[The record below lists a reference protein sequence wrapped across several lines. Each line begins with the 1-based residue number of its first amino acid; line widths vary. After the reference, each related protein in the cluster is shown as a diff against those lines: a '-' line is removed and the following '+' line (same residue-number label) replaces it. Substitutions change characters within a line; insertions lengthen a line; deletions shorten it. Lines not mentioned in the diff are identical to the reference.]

1 MVDRGNNFSCDMAE
15 LGGAGCQSLASL
27 DSTIFFESFSD
38 QLLIRKRHPKL
49 VKILSFSGAF
59 FIMTSASTIFSSSA
73 RELEL
78 AQPMPHPGHGG
89 GPLTTNLAESWG
101 VKPES
106 DCHIL

>member
-27 DSTIFFESFSD
+27 DSTIFFFD
-38 QLLIRKRHPKL
+38 
-49 VKILSFSGAF
+49 F
-59 FIMTSASTIFSSSA
+59 FFRSASYPQATSKIGENPKFQWSFLHHDISA
-73 RELEL
+73 GELEL

-106 DCHIL
+106 DCDIL